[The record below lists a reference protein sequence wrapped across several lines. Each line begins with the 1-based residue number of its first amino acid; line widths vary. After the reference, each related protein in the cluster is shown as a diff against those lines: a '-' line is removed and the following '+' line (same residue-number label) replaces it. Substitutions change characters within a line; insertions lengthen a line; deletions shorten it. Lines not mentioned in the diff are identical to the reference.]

1 MRWWLTGVEGVPVSR
16 GGWRFVWLDYDARF
30 SEEMRE
36 QFIDN
41 AFAAVDG
48 TLPRRIRRSRRAETW
63 LQQISG
69 GPSVYY
75 KVLDAPQGLDALWR
89 PLRRARAAHIAAI
102 SLRLRRDGFDS
113 AEVLLIGAEEIP
125 SGREIIA
132 TERIEGMMVPRH
144 VRAAGGEHRARK
156 RAILHAL
163 GSEIARLHHAGYI
176 HGDLT
181 PYNIFVTGFDPP
193 RFSFID
199 HERTRHTWRA
209 HLERQRLRNLVQ
221 LGHANLKG
229 LTDTDRMRVWCGY
242 RALMPVKRSKSVL
255 RRVVTMIQARI
266 ARDRMRAKSVGA
278 VGPERQRMS
287 RDDVAIAAPTGEARE
302 R

>member
-1 MRWWLTGVEGVPVSR
+1 MRSWLTGVGGVPVSR

-36 QFIDN
+36 EFIDH
-41 AFAAVDG
+41 AFAAIDG

-63 LQQISG
+63 LQKIPG
-69 GPSVYY
+69 GPGVYY
-75 KVLDAPQGLDALWR
+75 KVLDAPRGLAALGR
-89 PLRRARAAHIAAI
+89 PLRRARAAHVAAI
-102 SLRLRRDGFDS
+102 SMRLRRDGFDS
-113 AEVLLIGAEEIP
+113 AEVLLIGAEEVP

-132 TERIEGMMVPRH
+132 TERIEGMMISRHIRAPR
-144 VRAAGGEHRARK
+144 EHLARK

-163 GSEIARLHHAGYI
+163 GSEIARLHRAGYI

-199 HERTRHTWRA
+199 HDRTRRTWHA
-209 HLERQRLRNLVQ
+209 HLERPRLRNLVQ

-242 RALMPVKRSKSVL
+242 RALMPVGRSKSAL
-255 RRVVTMIQARI
+255 RRVVRMIQTRI
-266 ARDRMRAKSVGA
+266 ARDRMRTKSVGA
-278 VGPERQRMS
+278 VDHERQHLN